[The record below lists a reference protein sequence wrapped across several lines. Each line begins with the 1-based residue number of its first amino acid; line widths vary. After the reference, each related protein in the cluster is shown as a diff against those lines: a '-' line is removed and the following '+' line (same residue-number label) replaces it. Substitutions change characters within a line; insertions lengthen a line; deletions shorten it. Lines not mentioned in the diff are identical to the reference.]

1 MIKAKP
7 KALYLDLLNKLIR
20 KISTI
25 VNLKIDLDHIS
36 KSSHYYSESIL
47 KIQSKIW
54 KQKIDVNLKQ
64 NLKYNTFESK
74 NNLYKRSQQKNVYRA
89 E

>member
-25 VNLKIDLDHIS
+25 ANLKIDLGHIS
-36 KSSHYYSESIL
+36 KSFHFCSESIL
-47 KIQSKIW
+47 KIQKV
-54 KQKIDVNLKQ
+54 K
-64 NLKYNTFESK
+64 
-74 NNLYKRSQQKNVYRA
+74 
-89 E
+89 

>member
-25 VNLKIDLDHIS
+25 VNLKIDLDDIS

-47 KIQSKIW
+47 KIQKV
-54 KQKIDVNLKQ
+54 K
-64 NLKYNTFESK
+64 
-74 NNLYKRSQQKNVYRA
+74 
-89 E
+89 